1 MEETTPLLG
10 WRGRG
15 FFGWFLHHREITSLL
30 FQCNGR
36 FSSIMYRVKLD
47 VKNGLDMAVL
57 GVNGPDMAVW
67 TKLRLVSTLT
77 SQSRADMIAT
87 RLKLV

>member
-1 MEETTPLLG
+1 
-10 WRGRG
+10 
-15 FFGWFLHHREITSLL
+15 
-30 FQCNGR
+30 
-36 FSSIMYRVKLD
+36 MYRVKLD
-47 VKNGLDMAVL
+47 VKNAPDMAVL
-57 GVNGPDMAVW
+57 GVNGLDMAVW